1 VTGAVAGWIAHLQTA
16 FYEGAVQPVLYALD
30 LVEYAEPAYEATE
43 WFLYGLIEIAVL
55 YALLR
60 PLEARFPAEVWGDRR
75 LVKSDVV
82 YTLLNRL
89 GLVPLAFFFLLTPVL
104 DAAEGALKLH
114 GYRPYNLEDLLPVLA
129 QAPLAAFF
137 LYLVVLDFAEYWR
150 HRLQHRFEWWWA
162 LHSLHHSQRQ
172 MSFWTDNRN
181 HLLDDLAG
189 SLWFAALALAIGVP
203 PGQFLLIVIATRMLE
218 SLQHANL
225 RLSFGPVGEWLLVS
239 PRFHRLHHAIGDGH
253 EGRYRGCNFAVLFP
267 VWDVLFRTADFG
279 ERFRPTGVRDQLAG
293 RDYGEGFW
301 AQQWLGLKRFRAAL
315 TPAGSR
321 GAVRAPKR
329 KTRLA
334 PGFKDKF
341 PGSRGRFR
349 I

>member
-1 VTGAVAGWIAHLQTA
+1 MTGALAGWIGRLQTA
-16 FYEGAVQPVLYALD
+16 LYEGAVQPVVYALD

-43 WFLYGLIEIAVL
+43 WFLYGLIEVAVL

-60 PLEARFPAEVWGDRR
+60 PLEARFPAEVWADRR
-75 LVKSDVV
+75 LVKSDVL

-89 GLVPLAFFFLLTPVL
+89 GLVPLGFFFLLTPVL
-104 DAAEGALKLH
+104 DAVEGALKLQ
-114 GYRPYNLEDLLPVLA
+114 GYRVSNLEDLLPFLA
-129 QAPLAAFF
+129 QAPLAAFL

-181 HLLDDLAG
+181 HLLDDLVG

-225 RLSFGPVGEWLLVS
+225 RLSFGRVGEWLLVS

-279 ERFRPTGVRDQLAG
+279 DRFQPTGVRDQLEG
-293 RDYGEGFW
+293 HDYGEGFW
-301 AQQWLGLKRFRAAL
+301 AQQWLGVKRFRAAL
-315 TPAGSR
+315 APA
-321 GAVRAPKR
+321 A
-329 KTRLA
+329 
-334 PGFKDKF
+334 
-341 PGSRGRFR
+341 
-349 I
+349 